1 MSVWANTRGVPGQAA
16 GADVAMG
23 PGAVFIVYGP
33 ARQHKLLP
41 TCEQISS
48 FLHIS
53 RAYQLLRLVF
63 PRRLEALNSSS
74 PTDQTIYAPRSTNT
88 ACGGGPGAAGS
99 TIRRNLRREWRTAR
113 QVLGSVPSVDDPH
126 ACES

>member
-48 FLHIS
+48 FLLPCIS
-53 RAYQLLRLVF
+53 AASASFSTAIRSVE
-63 PRRLEALNSSS
+63 LELA
-74 PTDQTIYAPRSTNT
+74 D
-88 ACGGGPGAAGS
+88 
-99 TIRRNLRREWRTAR
+99 
-113 QVLGSVPSVDDPH
+113 
-126 ACES
+126 